1 MRARKKKK
9 MLWTFAVIMVI
20 AAVLSIWFTR
30 RIPVKKLYKS
40 GEILLEDTEK
50 TAKVSDGYANETSYS
65 GSSYVPASV
74 FSFPFKKTESYIN
87 NKEYINDIGAEEA
100 GVLSDRIAK
109 ALEEIYNIN
118 YETIDHETYKGVF
131 DEYASYGVGCINTS
145 TGDYYEGSED
155 IADMI
160 INFAKDTELVMELKA
175 YSDRS
180 LVYYDEQSD
189 IVRVKVI
196 GAIYNCK
203 NIKKVEDF
211 LGVDSIE
218 IGTPFS
224 MIIDVYTNA
233 NFVMDD
239 HSSFVIQRTS
249 KIM

>member
-109 ALEEIYNIN
+109 A
-118 YETIDHETYKGVF
+118 HETYKGVF

-175 YSDRS
+175 YSDKS